1 MLRFIEII
9 LFFNSWSQNGTNLF
23 RYRKNS
29 ETISDPKRLKIV
41 DMLSCKEQCANKLQQ
56 AFAIT
61 QPTLSHDMKVLVE
74 SGLIIDRRDGKNI
87 FYSLNPAAMEELCA
101 IMGEICQKR
110 MHCICEHGRHEEQG
124 MMENPEAKNDVREIA
139 E

>member
-1 MLRFIEII
+1 MEQIYLDTARI
-9 LFFNSWSQNGTNLF
+9 L
-23 RYRKNS
+23 KA
-29 ETISDPKRLKIV
+29 ISDPKRLKIV

-87 FYSLNPAAMEELCA
+87 FYSLNPAAMEELC
-101 IMGEICQKR
+101 QKK
-110 MHCICEHGRHEEQG
+110 MHCIREHGRHEEQG

>member
-1 MLRFIEII
+1 MEQIYLDTARI
-9 LFFNSWSQNGTNLF
+9 L
-23 RYRKNS
+23 KA
-29 ETISDPKRLKIV
+29 ISDPKRLKIV
-41 DMLSCKEQCANKLQQ
+41 DMLSCKEQCANKLHQ

>member
-1 MLRFIEII
+1 MEQIYLDTARI
-9 LFFNSWSQNGTNLF
+9 L
-23 RYRKNS
+23 KA
-29 ETISDPKRLKIV
+29 ISDPKRLKIV
-41 DMLSCKEQCANKLQQ
+41 DMLSCKEQCANKL
-56 AFAIT
+56 

>member
-1 MLRFIEII
+1 MEQIYLDTARI
-9 LFFNSWSQNGTNLF
+9 L
-23 RYRKNS
+23 KA
-29 ETISDPKRLKIV
+29 ISDPKRLKIV

-124 MMENPEAKNDVREIA
+124 MMENPETKNDVREIA

>member
-1 MLRFIEII
+1 MEQIYLDTARI
-9 LFFNSWSQNGTNLF
+9 L
-23 RYRKNS
+23 KA
-29 ETISDPKRLKIV
+29 ISDPKRLKIV
-41 DMLSCKEQCANKLQQ
+41 DMLSCKEQCANKLQR

>member
-1 MLRFIEII
+1 MEQIYLDTARI
-9 LFFNSWSQNGTNLF
+9 L
-23 RYRKNS
+23 KA
-29 ETISDPKRLKIV
+29 ISDPKRLKIV
-41 DMLSCKEQCANKLQQ
+41 DMLSCKEQCANTLQQ

-61 QPTLSHDMKVLVE
+61 QPPLSPDMKVLVE

>member
-1 MLRFIEII
+1 MEQIYLDTARI
-9 LFFNSWSQNGTNLF
+9 L
-23 RYRKNS
+23 KA
-29 ETISDPKRLKIV
+29 ISDPKRLKIV

-56 AFAIT
+56 PFAIT

>member
-1 MLRFIEII
+1 MEQIYLDTARI
-9 LFFNSWSQNGTNLF
+9 L
-23 RYRKNS
+23 KA
-29 ETISDPKRLKIV
+29 ISDPKRLKIV

-87 FYSLNPAAMEELCA
+87 FYSLNPAAMEEPEPCK
-101 IMGEICQKR
+101 MGARSTDGKQSTDSGESIR
-110 MHCICEHGRHEEQG
+110 R
-124 MMENPEAKNDVREIA
+124 N
-139 E
+139 

>member
-1 MLRFIEII
+1 MEQIYLDTARI
-9 LFFNSWSQNGTNLF
+9 L
-23 RYRKNS
+23 KA
-29 ETISDPKRLKIV
+29 ISDPKRLKIV

-87 FYSLNPAAMEELCA
+87 FYSLNPA
-101 IMGEICQKR
+101 Q
-110 MHCICEHGRHEEQG
+110 
-124 MMENPEAKNDVREIA
+124 PWKNSAPSWEKSARRECTA
-139 E
+139 SVNTEDTKNRA

>member
-1 MLRFIEII
+1 MEQIYLDTARI
-9 LFFNSWSQNGTNLF
+9 L
-23 RYRKNS
+23 KA
-29 ETISDPKRLKIV
+29 ISDPKRLKIV

-87 FYSLNPAAMEELCA
+87 FYSLNRSHERTLL
-101 IMGEICQKR
+101 
-110 MHCICEHGRHEEQG
+110 HHGRNLPEE
-124 MMENPEAKNDVREIA
+124 NALHP
-139 E
+139 

>member
-1 MLRFIEII
+1 MHYLDTARI
-9 LFFNSWSQNGTNLF
+9 L
-23 RYRKNS
+23 KA
-29 ETISDPKRLKIV
+29 ISDPKRLKIV

>member
-1 MLRFIEII
+1 MEQIYLDTARI
-9 LFFNSWSQNGTNLF
+9 L
-23 RYRKNS
+23 KA
-29 ETISDPKRLKIV
+29 ISDPKRLKIV
-41 DMLSCKEQCANKLQQ
+41 DMLSCKEQCATKLQQ

>member
-1 MLRFIEII
+1 MEQIYLDTARI
-9 LFFNSWSQNGTNLF
+9 L
-23 RYRKNS
+23 KA
-29 ETISDPKRLKIV
+29 ISDPKRLKIV
-41 DMLSCKEQCANKLQQ
+41 DMLSCKEQFANKLQQ

>member
-1 MLRFIEII
+1 MEQIYLDTARI
-9 LFFNSWSQNGTNLF
+9 L
-23 RYRKNS
+23 KA
-29 ETISDPKRLKIV
+29 ISDPKRLKIV

-56 AFAIT
+56 AFAST

-87 FYSLNPAAMEELCA
+87 FYSLNPAAMEKLCA
-101 IMGEICQKR
+101 IMGEICQKK
-110 MHCICEHGRHEEQG
+110 MHCIREHGRHEEQG
-124 MMENPEAKNDVREIA
+124 MMENPEAKNDMREIA

>member
-1 MLRFIEII
+1 MEQIYLDTARI
-9 LFFNSWSQNGTNLF
+9 L
-23 RYRKNS
+23 KA
-29 ETISDPKRLKIV
+29 ISDPKRLKIV
-41 DMLSCKEQCANKLQQ
+41 DMLSCKEQRANKLQQ

>member
-1 MLRFIEII
+1 MEQIYLDTARI
-9 LFFNSWSQNGTNLF
+9 L
-23 RYRKNS
+23 KA
-29 ETISDPKRLKIV
+29 ISDPKRLKIV
-41 DMLSCKEQCANKLQQ
+41 DMLSCKEQCANKLPQ